1 MTGMEIRWIIRNSQP
16 PFPDPAPVAGFFFL
30 DAVMCNEP
38 LSAMQKTSFL
48 KRLVAGSM
56 IWLTLVL
63 STAQCFGGFA
73 LTKKLYQF
81 NRSIMAG
88 DNSMGARF
96 VRTLVMWIMAIIPV
110 YGIGMLVDLIIL
122 NLVEFWS
129 GKPLIASSS
138 GSEAKVTFT
147 QINENEMRI
156 DIKDAKISSF
166 HVLRDRPGEFFL
178 KEGSSY
184 VPVIMPEDLKAFDVN
199 GATSISCERTEAA
212 LVCSEGKGENATI
225 QRAVEQAEYERLQ
238 YRARLA
244 LGIGARAASR

>member
-1 MTGMEIRWIIRNSQP
+1 
-16 PFPDPAPVAGFFFL
+16 
-30 DAVMCNEP
+30 
-38 LSAMQKTSFL
+38 MQKTSFL
-48 KRLVAGSM
+48 KRLVVGSM
-56 IWLTLVL
+56 ISLTLVL

-81 NRSIMAG
+81 NKSIMAG

-96 VRTLVMWIMAIIPV
+96 VRTLVMWIMTIIPV
-110 YGIGMLVDLIIL
+110 YGIGMFVDLIIL

-138 GSEAKVTFT
+138 GPDARVTFT

-166 HVLRDRPGEFFL
+166 HVFRDRPGEFFL

-184 VPVIMPEDLKAFDVN
+184 VPVVMPEDLQAFDAN
-199 GATSISCERTEAA
+199 GTTSISCERTEAA
-212 LVCSEGKGENATI
+212 LVCSEGKSENAAI
-225 QRAVEQAEYERLQ
+225 QSGVEQVQYERLQ
-238 YRARLA
+238 YRTRLA
-244 LGIGARAASR
+244 LGIGAEAASR